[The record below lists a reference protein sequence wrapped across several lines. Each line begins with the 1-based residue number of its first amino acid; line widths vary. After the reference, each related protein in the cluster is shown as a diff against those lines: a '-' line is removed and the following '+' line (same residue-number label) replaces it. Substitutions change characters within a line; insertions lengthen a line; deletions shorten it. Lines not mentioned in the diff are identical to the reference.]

1 MENDV
6 IENEEVINSA
16 NNLNTI
22 IGEEVQTDAQT
33 NEAQTVSANAEENLY
48 GLLSMVPIGL
58 NFGGYTNTAKVWGS
72 DACRGLASACIPVF
86 KKYSW
91 GQKIINFLETGAGVE
106 EMALAAA
113 AFPLAMAT
121 MGAVNQDKAEK
132 QKRLQEDMR
141 GDLVSPDGVHD
152 VGSELG
158 STFKYADK

>member
-1 MENDV
+1 MQNEV
-6 IENEEVINSA
+6 LQNEEVQNSA
-16 NNLNTI
+16 NNLNAI
-22 IGEEVQTDAQT
+22 IGEEVQTEEQI

-58 NFGGYTNTAKVWGS
+58 NFGGYANTAKVWGS

-86 KKYSW
+86 QKYSW

-113 AFPLAMAT
+113 AFPLTMAT
-121 MGAVNQDKAEK
+121 IGAVNQDKAEK

-141 GDLVSPDGVHD
+141 GDLVSADGVHD
-152 VGSELG
+152 AGTEKG
-158 STFKYADK
+158 STFKYAD